1 MEESR
6 NLFDRY
12 QARLNPVDKLYGR
25 IFQMLKAGQSR
36 QSNIVKEASGTIS
49 VRIGEFSEV
58 LRTLSDSSK
67 ELPEAIGARM
77 HEMTE
82 ALGRYQAQLAAT
94 GKELPEVISN
104 RIKRG
109 KRGAQPLPA
118 TDIQYR
124 SGDKRDGLVPHQRGS
139 RSLDDAIRPPRKP
152 V

>member
-1 MEESR
+1 
-6 NLFDRY
+6 
-12 QARLNPVDKLYGR
+12 
-25 IFQMLKAGQSR
+25 MLKAGQSR

-104 RIKRG
+104 RINEASEALSR
-109 KRGAQPLPA
+109 
-118 TDIQYR
+118 YR
-124 SGDKRDGLVPHQRGS
+124 LQISNTGREISETVSS
-139 RSLDDAIRPPRKP
+139 RINEVAEALTMLSAPPRKP